1 MNVVAFGVY
10 KYVLEPYSSTCVKI
24 NNVHL
29 QMLL

>member
-1 MNVVAFGVY
+1 MNVVAFGIY
-10 KYVLEPYSSTCVKI
+10 KYALELYSSTCVNI